1 MLIIRVQ
8 CNLPGRKEEK
18 EESFNLLERVRLMLF
33 VLSYAEISV
42 LYQSYVSPLFSK
54 SNANS
59 LDLESKMA
67 CPVSCFFHKGRSQKI
82 KMEI

>member
-18 EESFNLLERVRLMLF
+18 EESFNLLERVRLMIL

-42 LYQSYVSPLFSK
+42 LYQSLCFTAFFK

-59 LDLESKMA
+59 LDLEKKMA
-67 CPVSCFFHKGRSQKI
+67 LPASLINVCPGPL
-82 KMEI
+82 

>member
-42 LYQSYVSPLFSK
+42 LYQS
-54 SNANS
+54 
-59 LDLESKMA
+59 LESKMA
-67 CPVSCFFHKGRSQKI
+67 CPVSCFFHKCLSTALVKLGKTSDVLNT
-82 KMEI
+82 